1 MVYRGFVVLGLL
13 AASHAHATPIEYSFR
28 STGGL
33 AITGAM
39 DGLEVSTIVG
49 DHMITSMRDEIWAG
63 NAPTVVYAPATW
75 SPAVQAGGEAV
86 VGDGI
91 ATFLQEWIC
100 GPLTSSELQIA
111 QAAEWGYGVL
121 LNEWL
126 GGSPTGSLVDR
137 QLGPAAPTS
146 VPEPATLSL
155 LATGVLG
162 ALAARKRKRA
172 ADSH

>member
-13 AASHAHATPIEYSFR
+13 AASPAHATPIEYSFT

-33 AITGAM
+33 AITGAL

-63 NAPTVVYAPATW
+63 SAPTVVYAPATW
-75 SPAVQAGGEAV
+75 SPAVQGGGEAV
-86 VGDGI
+86 VADGI

-121 LNEWL
+121 NEWL

-137 QLGPAAPTS
+137 QLGPAPPVS

-155 LATGVLG
+155 LAAGALG
-162 ALAARKRKRA
+162 ALAARKRKQA
-172 ADSH
+172 ADRH